1 MGFVMKKILII
12 CALALSA
19 VAGPTIAIAANSVA
33 VPGAMVRDG
42 SFSKIYVAGGNC
54 SAKANSVAASYG
66 NAQILSV
73 EQNGNACV
81 IVIRVNGKNGNPPR
95 IITKTVSG

>member
-1 MGFVMKKILII
+1 MKKILII
-12 CALALSA
+12 CALALVMPL
-19 VAGPTIAIAANSVA
+19 VANAGHIGAL
-33 VPGAMVRDG
+33 PGAFARDAQRAPVY
-42 SFSKIYVAGGNC
+42 IAGGNC

-73 EQNGNACV
+73 EQNGNSCV
-81 IVIRVNGKNGNPPR
+81 IVIRVNGANGNPPR